1 MTTFALV
8 HGAWHGAWCWARLVP
23 ALEAHGHSVITV
35 DLPSDDPAKGSDDYA
50 AVVVDRLETH
60 GSGDV
65 VVVGHSS
72 AGLTIPLVA
81 ARIAVS
87 RLVYLCALV
96 PVPGASFIDQL
107 RTEDVVDRGYMG
119 GLGAADADGLRGWA
133 DERLARDYPYADCE
147 PEVAADAIAR
157 LRPQAESPYV
167 ARAPRRGSGGDAGW
181 PLAVPVAARPPCRRA
196 PPRRAASVIDAVVT
210 DSMEFWLRGAASAPA
225 SKRDPGTVVG
235 DGQPP
240 QLSAEDRGAF
250 GAAQCSE
257 PERGDD
263 PSRHPGDQRARRTSL
278 VTTAPAATTAPRRW
292 RCRRG
297 RRRGVLPQ
305 QPLIL
310 DRPGGTT
317 TDRRSVGPRTHASL
331 DCCRRLDARGR
342 ESRGAGVRCGALFPV
357 PD

>member
-147 PEVAADAIAR
+147 PEVAADAIVR
-157 LRPQAESPYV
+157 LRPQAQSPYV
-167 ARAPRRGSGGDAGW
+167 EPC
-181 PLAVPVAARPPCRRA
+181 PLAA
-196 PPRRAASVIDAVVT
+196 
-210 DSMEFWLRGAASAPA
+210 F
-225 SKRDPGTVVG
+225 PGTPATYVVCT
-235 DGQPP
+235 
-240 QLSAEDRGAF
+240 EDRLVKPEWSRSVARERLGADLVEMPGGHSPF
-250 GAAQCSE
+250 L
-257 PERGDD
+257 
-263 PSRHPGDQRARRTSL
+263 SRPGHLA
-278 VTTAPAATTAPRRW
+278 
-292 RCRRG
+292 
-297 RRRGVLPQ
+297 GVLHHAALP
-305 QPLIL
+305 
-310 DRPGGTT
+310 
-317 TDRRSVGPRTHASL
+317 RS
-331 DCCRRLDARGR
+331 
-342 ESRGAGVRCGALFPV
+342 
-357 PD
+357 